1 MNTTALKGTILYS
14 TLFITYIMWK
24 KDLSSVAILSLVASV
39 HETAAFS
46 NNNIINIHTPTL
58 PSCSRSKVSKS
69 VLSES
74 FYNYGKDGPSS
85 SENNGEQESP
95 VAPKK
100 KGFFGNFFEE
110 LDAFVDDATSRRLGA
125 GAQYY
130 GKRKSSFYGA
140 NDANKKRDRVSFLL
154 IVERMHK
161 LLQFVPLYEMSHH
174 SIILSNIVYIVLCDP
189 FLYFRILLMQLVSA
203 FVESHLLP

>member
-1 MNTTALKGTILYS
+1 
-14 TLFITYIMWK
+14 MWK

-46 NNNIINIHTPTL
+46 NNNIINIHTTTL
-58 PSCSRSKVSKS
+58 SCRSKVSK
-69 VLSES
+69 LSES

-85 SENNGEQESP
+85 SDDNGEQEESP

-140 NDANKKRDRVSFLL
+140 NDANKKKDRVSFLL
-154 IVERMHK
+154 IVERMHTT
-161 LLQFVPLYEMSHH
+161 FAIRSSV
-174 SIILSNIVYIVLCDP
+174 
-189 FLYFRILLMQLVSA
+189 
-203 FVESHLLP
+203 

>member
-1 MNTTALKGTILYS
+1 
-14 TLFITYIMWK
+14 MWK
-24 KDLSSVAILSLVASV
+24 KELSSVAILSLVASV

-46 NNNIINIHTPTL
+46 NNNVINIHTTAL
-58 PSCSRSKVSKS
+58 SSCSRSKVSKL

-85 SENNGEQESP
+85 SDNNGEQESP
-95 VAPKK
+95 APKK

-140 NDANKKRDRVSFLL
+140 NDANKKKDRVSFLC
-154 IVERMHK
+154 
-161 LLQFVPLYEMSHH
+161 Y
-174 SIILSNIVYIVLCDP
+174 
-189 FLYFRILLMQLVSA
+189 
-203 FVESHLLP
+203 

>member
-1 MNTTALKGTILYS
+1 M
-14 TLFITYIMWK
+14 
-24 KDLSSVAILSLVASV
+24 
-39 HETAAFS
+39 
-46 NNNIINIHTPTL
+46 
-58 PSCSRSKVSKS
+58 SKS

-74 FYNYGKDGPSS
+74 FYNYGKDGPP
-85 SENNGEQESP
+85 SENNVEQESS

-140 NDANKKRDRVSFLL
+140 NDANKKKDRVSFLL
-154 IVERMHK
+154 IVERMHTT
-161 LLQFVPLYEMSHH
+161 FAIRP
-174 SIILSNIVYIVLCDP
+174 SIEDETP
-189 FLYFRILLMQLVSA
+189 
-203 FVESHLLP
+203 

>member
-1 MNTTALKGTILYS
+1 
-14 TLFITYIMWK
+14 MWK

-46 NNNIINIHTPTL
+46 NNNIINIHTTSL
-58 PSCSRSKVSKS
+58 SSYSRSNKVSKS

-85 SENNGEQESP
+85 SDDNGEQEESP
-95 VAPKK
+95 APKK

>member
-1 MNTTALKGTILYS
+1 
-14 TLFITYIMWK
+14 MWK

-46 NNNIINIHTPTL
+46 NNNIINIHTTSL
-58 PSCSRSKVSKS
+58 SSCSSRSKVSKS

-140 NDANKKRDRVSFLL
+140 NDANKKKDRVSFLL
-154 IVERMHK
+154 IVERMHTT
-161 LLQFVPLYEMSHH
+161 FAIRP
-174 SIILSNIVYIVLCDP
+174 SIEDETP
-189 FLYFRILLMQLVSA
+189 
-203 FVESHLLP
+203 